1 MFQFRRFPTYTY
13 LIQCTLH
20 GYCPCG
26 LPHSEICGSMD
37 ICSSPQLIAACHVL
51 RRLLMPRHSPCA
63 LFSLTCSPQSP
74 FRSVSTASLAVFGE
88 NCAPFPCFSLPLKI
102 QGFSMNLGNG
112 NVGLRRVFTEIAIL
126 MNYAGFTKKFFEIVI
141 VTLHP
146 SGCCSTIKTYASHSF
161 ECLPLCCLT
170 SLSSHCS
177 VFKVQYFQPLLKPD
191 LKIQIPLGFEIQQ
204 QTAVFC
210 LVGLSG
216 LEPPTLRLSVVRSSQ
231 LSYRPV
237 WWR

>member
-1 MFQFRRFPTYTY
+1 
-13 LIQCTLH
+13 
-20 GYCPCG
+20 
-26 LPHSEICGSMD
+26 
-37 ICSSPQLIAACHVL
+37 
-51 RRLLMPRHSPCA
+51 
-63 LFSLTCSPQSP
+63 
-74 FRSVSTASLAVFGE
+74 
-88 NCAPFPCFSLPLKI
+88 
-102 QGFSMNLGNG
+102 
-112 NVGLRRVFTEIAIL
+112 

-146 SGCCSTIKTYASHSF
+146 FGCCSTIKTYASHSF

-177 VFKVQYFQPLLKPD
+177 VFKVQYLQPLLKPD

-204 QTAVFC
+204 QTLS

-231 LSYRPV
+231 LSYRPSSPQTSLHSLPAPPKAHNAPLLLLSIKNPWIFDCFGHA